1 MKKIILKEID
11 KDKILQKTLKEEA
24 PRVLILKEEIN
35 KKENEN
41 LTVEQL
47 LKKITYSENLNKN
60 FELDTK
66 KRFNFHLAEAEK
78 NQLDDILSQFNEIY
92 KMNFSFKFI
101 KVLNGNT
108 KNK

>member
-78 NQLDDILSQFNEIY
+78 INLMIFFHNL
-92 KMNFSFKFI
+92 MKFI
-101 KVLNGNT
+101 K
-108 KNK
+108 

>member
-78 NQLDDILSQFNEIY
+78 KS
-92 KMNFSFKFI
+92 
-101 KVLNGNT
+101 T
-108 KNK
+108 